1 MAFTPK
7 GVIPALIT
15 PLTQDEQVN
24 EQALRKL
31 LRYVVDGGVHGV
43 FVNGTTG
50 EFYGLSPEQKRDV
63 IAIAKDEIGGRV
75 PI

>member
-50 EFYGLSPEQKRDV
+50 EF
-63 IAIAKDEIGGRV
+63 
-75 PI
+75 

>member
-31 LRYVVDGGVHGV
+31 LRYVVDGGVHAIHQQGYRYS
-43 FVNGTTG
+43 NRRSRSKNHHGRDNKG
-50 EFYGLSPEQKRDV
+50 HGLHTRCV
-63 IAIAKDEIGGRV
+63 
-75 PI
+75 